1 MSEVKWIKITTDMFD
16 NRKIKHLRRL
26 PDGNSIVLIWVML
39 LTLAGRCNARG
50 MIFLTEDIPY
60 TPKMLADELGFEE
73 TTVSLAVDAL
83 SKLGMIQTDGV
94 LQVSNWEKY
103 QNVEGMD
110 SIREQ
115 TRLRVAKHREKKAAL
130 TENCASSDDVTQG
143 NVTGNVTVTQCNATD
158 IDIDKDIDRDKE
170 KEVDSRATATA
181 PAARAAAV
189 SKNDVNAVAE
199 AWNAL
204 GLGQVQKIL
213 PDTERGRLLKKRIQD
228 YGLESVLRAIR
239 NVGES
244 SFLRGG
250 GGDKGW
256 VCTFD
261 WFVKP
266 ANFAKVLEGNY
277 ADGAAQASGKKFMS
291 AAEYSSR
298 AAGPVNTRDLEKAYG
313 GKAWENS

>member
-39 LTLAGRCNARG
+39 LTLAGRCNAGG
-50 MIFLTEDIPY
+50 MIFLTETIPY
-60 TPKMLADELGFEE
+60 TAKMLADELGFEE
-73 TTVSLAVDAL
+73 TTVILAVDAL
-83 SKLGMIQTDGV
+83 KKLGMIQTDGF
-94 LQVSNWEKY
+94 LQVSNWDKY
-103 QNVEGMD
+103 QNVEGME

-130 TENCASSDDVTQG
+130 PEAVTS
-143 NVTGNVTVTQCNATD
+143 NVTVTRSNVTSNVTVTQCNATD
-158 IDIDKDIDRDKE
+158 IDKDIDKDIE
-170 KEVDSRATATA
+170 KEIDSIATA

-189 SKNDVNAVAE
+189 SKKDVNAVAE

-204 GLGQVQKIL
+204 GLGQIQKIL

-228 YGLESVLRAIR
+228 YGLDAVLRAIR

-250 GGDKGW
+250 GDKGW

-261 WFVKP
+261 WLIKP
-266 ANFAKVLEGNY
+266 GNFAKVLEGNY
-277 ADGAAQASGKKFMS
+277 ADGATQAAGKKVMS

-298 AAGPVNTRDLEKAYG
+298 AAGPVNTRDIDKALGG
-313 GKAWENS
+313 GKWGNS

>member
-39 LTLAGRCNARG
+39 LTLAGRCNAGG
-50 MIFLTEDIPY
+50 MIFLTETIPY
-60 TPKMLADELGFEE
+60 TAEMLADELGFEE
-73 TTVSLAVDAL
+73 TTVILAVDAL
-83 SKLGMIQTDGV
+83 KKLGMIQIDGF

-103 QNVEGMD
+103 QNVEGME

-115 TRLRVAKHREKKAAL
+115 TRLRVAKHRGKKAAL
-130 TENCASSDDVTQG
+130 PEAAASNVTVTPS
-143 NVTGNVTVTQCNATD
+143 NVTGNVTVTLRNATD
-158 IDIDKDIDRDKE
+158 IDRDIDRDKDKE
-170 KEVDSRATATA
+170 KEIDSIATTA

-228 YGLESVLRAIR
+228 YGLDAVLRAIR

-250 GGDKGW
+250 GDKGW

-261 WFVKP
+261 WLIKP
-266 ANFAKVLEGNY
+266 GNFAKVLEGNY
-277 ADGAAQASGKKFMS
+277 ADGAAQTTGKKVMS

-298 AAGPVNTRDLEKAYG
+298 AVGPVNTRDLEKAYG

>member
-39 LTLAGRCNARG
+39 LTLAGRCNAGG
-50 MIFLTEDIPY
+50 MIFLTETIPY
-60 TPKMLADELGFEE
+60 TAKMLADELGFEE
-73 TTVSLAVDAL
+73 TTVTLAVDAL
-83 SKLGMIQTDGV
+83 KKLGMIQTDGF

-103 QNVEGMD
+103 QNVEGME

-115 TRLRVAKHREKKAAL
+115 TRMRVAKHREKKAAL
-130 TENCASSDDVTQG
+130 PCNVTSNVTG
-143 NVTGNVTVTQCNATD
+143 NVTGNVTVTPCNAT
-158 IDIDKDIDRDKE
+158 DIDKDIDRDRDKDKE
-170 KEVDSRATATA
+170 KEIDSIATTA

-189 SKNDVNAVAE
+189 SKGDVNAVAE
-199 AWNAL
+199 AWNEL

-213 PDTERGRLLKKRIQD
+213 PDTERGRLLKKRLQD
-228 YGLESVLRAIR
+228 YGLDAVLKAIR

-250 GGDKGW
+250 GGKGW

-261 WFVKP
+261 WLIKP
-266 ANFAKVLEGNY
+266 GNFAKVLEGNY
-277 ADGAAQASGKKFMS
+277 ADGAATAAGKKVMS
-291 AAEYSSR
+291 AAEYNSR

-313 GKAWENS
+313 G